1 MKTMK
6 KLVCGALSLAS
17 ICAFGLGLA
26 LTASAE
32 DTTTIEATAFEMKY
46 GASVRTADPAGIRF
60 TALVGADV
68 YAEVTEAENKSF
80 GMFIVPDSY
89 MDEYET
95 YIETKPAYKGKFYEY
110 FSEQKKMINFTYE
123 PDQLISQDG
132 GYVMRGAI
140 TDVLFENLTR
150 KFVGVAYVKTTTEN
164 SVSYEYAD
172 FTRANNA
179 RSIAYVSSAA
189 INVGKGTSALEDY
202 LKKSA
207 YNLLGV
213 TYNAKT
219 QKYTYG
225 GNEYAT
231 LEEIAEINPSD
242 AYSMSAEP
250 LALNIGKSASV
261 ATKNLASVAVTYT
274 SSDES
279 VVTVSERGAVT
290 ALKEGT
296 ATITAKAG
304 IYTSQRVVNA
314 VPDYYEFD
322 ATEFVDTKSV
332 AAYSSVSGLKYG
344 ETGTYAFTGNGWSS
358 EINALNTTHVG
369 DDAIFEDP
377 KAVRENLNG
386 KGYKYIAM
394 NFALSTGASI
404 RVVGS
409 SIYGTL
415 GMAFADG
422 SALAYAG
429 SVAADNQAP
438 YFHVYKNGEEVA
450 VGDTIEDGVWYT
462 IVVELLL
469 DPTGSSK
476 GNIEDEWSTVG
487 FGVGN
492 NEAVYI
498 AGGRYYTNDSFKD
511 DYIYDYVEYGADEFV
526 DTKSGAGG
534 YAAVAGRV
542 FGRSNVYKFASTT
555 AWNYEIG
562 ALHTVHATTA
572 KDRIYQESWQVAE
585 NATAHGWQYIAIDFA
600 LGAKDTMQ
608 LVNTIPNG
616 TAGTTTGGLVLK
628 DGAVPTYRTTSI
640 DTTEEKGWYKI
651 YSEGKEIAID
661 GTKALAD
668 GVWYTVVVKLL
679 MGTELAGQYRNIGF
693 GAAAG
698 NIYISGVRYYV
709 NDSFETEYTT
719 LADYYEYG
727 AEEMVDVKA
736 TSGYAA
742 VGETYGRQNVYQF
755 TGQSNWS
762 TEIAARKTTYFING
776 TNNGEDIS
784 ANLEAGGFKYV
795 AIDFALSAGGTT
807 NLLNTIPKSD
817 GSAET
822 ETGGLTLTVGN
833 APQYR
838 LAVDTDEEKSWY
850 AIYANGEEIEIGG
863 TQTLEAGVWYTVVV
877 KLYLGEDV
885 QTNMYRNVGFGAA
898 GSVYISTVRYYTND
912 TYTTDYASGSSDLT
926 GEEISPEEPEAIA
939 YTKYFFDSA
948 AGDDGNDGLSA
959 SAPKASLA
967 AAVQIASKASETT
980 PVKLLFK
987 KGSVF
992 EGKATFVG
1000 YKSTNAFPL
1009 ILDSYGEGE
1018 GYPKFVGTGSETTKN
1033 TIDAVLY
1040 FKDDNVWVKNL
1051 EVTGSTAYQG
1061 IAFQP
1066 SSGGAFENI
1075 LVEGNYVHDINF
1087 NWTYPTQPSATS
1099 PDDID
1104 VESVCPEGDGTGR
1117 YVYRKYSAICFDN
1130 DYTSAPAWFENV
1142 WIRNNRVE
1150 NVGKIGI
1157 NVYNRWNNKGG
1168 VGYGYNKYVDGT
1180 ETYNDESKKLGNY
1193 PHKNVYVTGNY
1204 LSCCGGDGLVVSG
1217 ATGGKVD
1224 KNVSYYANYL
1234 GRTKNW
1240 NAGIWVFACTGTV
1253 VEYNEAA
1260 YTYMRNGGQDAQGFD
1275 IDNACRNIIFR
1286 YNYAHHNEGG
1296 GLLLCNNTTK
1306 IDKYDQNGD
1315 LTASEV
1321 SVQGD
1326 WGDNYIYGNVFAYNG
1341 NASDSARS
1349 AFITV
1354 ARAASDAYIYNNT
1367 VVMSGE
1373 IKGQSIVNVEASGC
1387 TNHYYYNNLFYSE
1400 TANGVKFNLSSTMA
1414 YRFDGNLFY
1423 NVTTSGLSSKYNL
1436 NAVSYDPELTG
1447 LGGLSTEDFNGFE
1460 ALYFFVPENLSVSV
1474 GGSALPEKALAAKS
1488 GEDALGNKA
1497 GDTHI
1502 GALVG

>member
-95 YIETKPAYKGKFYEY
+95 YIETNPAYEGKFYEY

-189 INVGKGTSALEDY
+189 INAGKGTSALEDY
-202 LKKSA
+202 LEKSA

-213 TYNAKT
+213 TYNAET

-225 GNEYAT
+225 VNEYAT

-261 ATKNLASVAVTYT
+261 ATKNMASVAVTYT

-314 VPDYYEFD
+314 VPDYYEFGAD
-322 ATEFVDTKSV
+322 EMILALSTTSTYLPSESRVLGRENVYAYTAPTGWNDFL
-332 AAYSSVSGLKYG
+332 AAKHTSHRAVNSEDKIYETPEEVQTGLK
-344 ETGTYAFTGNGWSS
+344 ANGYQY
-358 EINALNTTHVG
+358 V
-369 DDAIFEDP
+369 AID
-377 KAVRENLNG
+377 
-386 KGYKYIAM
+386 
-394 NFALSTGASI
+394 FALSTGARTI
-404 RVVGS
+404 L
-409 SIYGTL
+409 YGTIPET
-415 GMAFADG
+415 GTNTNGNGGVYVTAGYATGYYANVDTEEEQEYFAIY
-422 SALAYAG
+422 S
-429 SVAADNQAP
+429 
-438 YFHVYKNGEEVA
+438 NGKEVA
-450 VGDTIEDGVWYT
+450 IGDTIEANVWYT
-462 IVVELLL
+462 GVVKIK
-469 DPTGSSK
+469 TSGWA
-476 GNIEDEWSTVG
+476 NIG
-487 FGVGN
+487 FTIASNDGKPVYVSGV
-492 NEAVYI
+492 
-498 AGGRYYTNDSFKD
+498 RYYTNDSFKT
-511 DYIYDYVEYGADEFV
+511 DYEYSYVEYGADEMV
-526 DTKSGAGG
+526 LAVKTTATYEKSKTP
-534 YAAVAGRV
+534 V
-542 FGRSNVYKFASTT
+542 FGRENVYAYTAPTGWNDLLAAKQTT
-555 AWNYEIG
+555 HRAVNSSEQIYG
-562 ALHTVHATTA
+562 TTDA
-572 KDRIYQESWQVAE
+572 VLAGVK
-585 NATAHGWQYIAIDFA
+585 AHGYQYVAIDFA
-600 LGAKDTMQ
+600 LSEGATTTLLSM
-608 LVNTIPNG
+608 IPETGTTANANG
-616 TAGTTTGGLVLK
+616 GIVFTAGSAL
-628 DGAVPTYRTTSI
+628 AYRSTV
-640 DTTEEKGWYKI
+640 DTDEEKAYSKL
-651 YSEGKEIAID
+651 YSEGREVSV
-661 GTKALAD
+661 GEKAKA
-668 GVWYTVVVKLL
+668 GVWYTAVVKIKTS
-679 MGTELAGQYRNIGF
+679 GWANIGF
-693 GAAAG
+693 SITG
-698 NIYISGVRYYV
+698 NSKPIYVSGVRYYV
-709 NDSFETEYTT
+709 DNSFETEYTT

-762 TEIAARKTTYFING
+762 TEIAARKTTYLING

-795 AIDFALSAGGTT
+795 AIDFALSTGGTT
-807 NLLNTIPKSD
+807 SLLNTIPKSD
-817 GSAET
+817 GSAAT
-822 ETGGLTLTVGN
+822 DNGGLTLTVGK

-838 LAVDTDEEKSWY
+838 PAVDTDEEKSWY

-939 YTKYFFDSA
+939 YTEYFFDSA
-948 AGDDGNDGLSA
+948 AGRDGNDGLSA

-967 AAVQIASKASETT
+967 AAVQIASTASGTT

-1000 YKSTNAFPL
+1000 YQSTNAFPL

-1051 EVTGSTAYQG
+1051 EVTGPTAYQG

-1087 NWTYPTQPSATS
+1087 VWNYDTKPSETS
-1099 PDDID
+1099 PDDIN
-1104 VESVCPEGDGTGR
+1104 VESVCPKGDDGKGR
-1117 YVYRKYSAICFDN
+1117 YVYRKYSAICLDN
-1130 DYTSAPAWFENV
+1130 DYWSAPAWFENV

-1180 ETYNDESKKLGNY
+1180 ETYNDESKGLGNY

-1217 ATGGKVD
+1217 ATGGKVN

-1234 GRTKNW
+1234 GRTGYW

-1260 YTYMRNGGQDAQGFD
+1260 YTYMRNGGEDAEGFD

-1296 GLLLCNNTTK
+1296 GLLLCNNTTT
-1306 IDKYDQNGD
+1306 IDKYDQNGG
-1315 LTASEV
+1315 LTASDV

-1341 NASDSARS
+1341 KASDSARS

-1373 IKGQSIVNVEASGC
+1373 IKEQNIVKVEAAGC

-1400 TANGVKFNLSSTMA
+1400 TANGAKFNLSSTMA

-1502 GALVG
+1502 GALVR

>member
-32 DTTTIEATAFEMKY
+32 ATTTIEATAFEMKY
-46 GASVRTADPAGIRF
+46 GASVRAADPAGIRF
-60 TALVGADV
+60 TALVGKDV
-68 YAEVTEAENKSF
+68 YAEVTEDENKSF

-89 MDEYET
+89 MDDYET
-95 YIETKPAYKGKFYEY
+95 YIETYPAYEGKYYEY
-110 FSEQKKMINFTYE
+110 FSEQKKMIDFTYE
-123 PDQLISQDG
+123 TNQLISQYG
-132 GYVMRGAI
+132 GYLMKGAI

-164 SVSYEYAD
+164 SVSYEYAK
-172 FTRANNA
+172 FNRANNA

-189 INVGKGTSALEDY
+189 INANEGTLALENY

-213 TYNAKT
+213 TYNAEK
-219 QKYTYG
+219 QNYTYG

-231 LEEIAEINPSD
+231 LEEITEIDPSD

-261 ATKNLASVAVTYT
+261 ATKNLDSVAVTYT

-279 VVTVSERGAVT
+279 VVTVNERGAVT

-304 IYTSQRVVNA
+304 SYTSERVVNA
-314 VPDYYEFD
+314 VLDHYDFGADEMILAKSSGSTYKKSESPVLGRENVYAYTAPNGWNDFLAAKHTTHQAANSEDKIYE
-322 ATEFVDTKSV
+322 TS
-332 AAYSSVSGLKYG
+332 AAVQTGLK
-344 ETGTYAFTGNGWSS
+344 ANGYQY
-358 EINALNTTHVG
+358 V
-369 DDAIFEDP
+369 AID
-377 KAVRENLNG
+377 
-386 KGYKYIAM
+386 
-394 NFALSTGASI
+394 FALSTGARTVLFGMIPETGTNKSANGG
-404 RVVGS
+404 VYVTPGYATGYYAS
-409 SIYGTL
+409 VDTEEEQEYFAIY
-415 GMAFADG
+415 
-422 SALAYAG
+422 S
-429 SVAADNQAP
+429 
-438 YFHVYKNGEEVA
+438 NGKEVT
-450 VGDTIEDGVWYT
+450 DDDKIEANVWYT
-462 IVVELLL
+462 GVVKIKTS
-469 DPTGSSK
+469 DWAD
-476 GNIEDEWSTVG
+476 IG
-487 FGVGN
+487 FTIASVDGKPVYVSGV
-492 NEAVYI
+492 
-498 AGGRYYTNDSFKD
+498 RYYTNDSFKT
-511 DYIYDYVEYGADEFV
+511 DYQYSYVEYGADEMV
-526 DTKSGAGG
+526 LAVKTTATYEKSESP
-534 YAAVAGRV
+534 V
-542 FGRSNVYKFASTT
+542 FGRENVYAYTAPMGWDDLLAAKQTTHRAVNASEQIYDTT
-555 AWNYEIG
+555 AAVLAG
-562 ALHTVHATTA
+562 V
-572 KDRIYQESWQVAE
+572 K
-585 NATAHGWQYIAIDFA
+585 AHGYQYVAIDFA
-600 LGAKDTMQ
+600 LSEGATTTLLSM
-608 LVNTIPNG
+608 IPTTGSSTSANG
-616 TAGTTTGGLVLK
+616 GIEFTAGSALAYRP
-628 DGAVPTYRTTSI
+628 AV
-640 DTTEEKGWYKI
+640 DTDEEKA
-651 YSEGKEIAID
+651 YSKLYLEGREVSVGGGETAKV
-661 GTKALAD
+661 
-668 GVWYTVVVKLL
+668 GVWYTAVVKIKTS
-679 MGTELAGQYRNIGF
+679 GWANIGF
-693 GAAAG
+693 SVTG
-698 NIYISGVRYYV
+698 NSKPIYVSGVRYYV
-709 NDSFETEYTT
+709 DNSFETEYTT

-727 AEEMVDVKA
+727 ADEFVDTKTAEV
-736 TSGYAA
+736 YVAA
-742 VGETYGRQNVYQF
+742 DGEVNGKTGVYNF
-755 TGQSNWS
+755 TGNSWSN
-762 TEIAARKTTYFING
+762 EINAINTTHVG
-776 TNNGEDIS
+776 NNAIYADPTAVR
-784 ANLEAGGFKYV
+784 ANLNAKGYKYIAMDFCLSEGASIRVLGSSIYGTLGMTFTDGAAIAYAGSV
-795 AIDFALSAGGTT
+795 AADNQASYFH
-807 NLLNTIPKSD
+807 
-817 GSAET
+817 
-822 ETGGLTLTVGN
+822 
-833 APQYR
+833 
-838 LAVDTDEEKSWY
+838 
-850 AIYANGEEIEIGG
+850 IYANGKEVKVGD
-863 TQTLEAGVWYTVVV
+863 TAAADVWYTVVIE
-877 KLYLGEDV
+877 LLIDPTGSSDGDATYS
-885 QTNMYRNVGFGAA
+885 TVGFGVGNNKA
-898 GSVYISTVRYYTND
+898 VYIAGGRYYTND
-912 TYTTDYASGSSDLT
+912 TYKTDYASGSSDLT
-926 GEEISPEEPEAIA
+926 GEETSSPKEPEEIA
-939 YTKYFFDSA
+939 YTEYFFDSA
-948 AGDDGNDGLSA
+948 AGRDGNDGLSA

-967 AAVQIASKASETT
+967 AAVKIASTASETQ

-1000 YKSTNAFPL
+1000 YQSTNAFPL

-1033 TIDAVLY
+1033 KIDAVLY

-1051 EVTGSTAYQG
+1051 EVTGPTAYQG

-1087 NWTYPTQPSATS
+1087 NWTYSTQPSATS
-1099 PDDID
+1099 PDNID
-1104 VESVCPEGDGTGR
+1104 VESVCPKGDGTGR
-1117 YVYRKYSAICFDN
+1117 YVYRKYSAICLDN

-1168 VGYGYNKYVDGT
+1168 VNYGYNKYVDGT
-1180 ETYNDESKKLGNY
+1180 ETYNDESKGLGNY

-1217 ATGGKVD
+1217 ATGGKVN

-1234 GRTKNW
+1234 GRAGYY

-1260 YTYMRNGGQDAQGFD
+1260 YTYMRNGGQDAEGFD

-1296 GLLLCNNTTK
+1296 GLLLCNNTTTIK
-1306 IDKYDQNGD
+1306 KYDQNGN
-1315 LTASEV
+1315 LTDSNV

-1341 NASDSARS
+1341 KASDSARS

-1354 ARAASDAYIYNNT
+1354 ARAANDAYIYNNT

-1373 IKGQSIVNVEASGC
+1373 IKEQNIVKVEAAGC

-1400 TANGVKFNLSSTMA
+1400 TANGAKFNLSSTMA

-1423 NVTTSGLSSKYNL
+1423 NVTTSGISSQYNL
-1436 NAVSYDPELTG
+1436 DAVSYDPELTG

-1460 ALYFFVPENLSVSV
+1460 ALSFFVPENLNVSV

-1502 GALVG
+1502 GALVR

>member
-32 DTTTIEATAFEMKY
+32 ATTTIEATAFEMKY

-60 TALVGADV
+60 TALVGEDV
-68 YAEVTEAENKSF
+68 YTKVTEAENKSF

-89 MDEYET
+89 MDDYAT
-95 YIETKPAYKGKFYEY
+95 YIETDSAYEGKFYEY
-110 FSEQKKMINFTYE
+110 FSEKKKKMIDFTYE
-123 PDQLISQDG
+123 TDQLISQDG

-164 SVSYEYAD
+164 SVSYEYAK
-172 FTRANNA
+172 FNRANNA

-189 INVGKGTSALEDY
+189 INANEGTLALENY

-213 TYNAKT
+213 TYNAET

-225 GNEYAT
+225 ENEYDK
-231 LEEIAEINPSD
+231 LDEITEIDPSD

-261 ATKNLASVAVTYT
+261 ATKNLDSVAVTYT
-274 SSDES
+274 SSNES
-279 VVTVSERGAVT
+279 VVTVSESGAVT

-304 IYTSQRVVNA
+304 SYTSERVVNA
-314 VPDYYEFD
+314 VRDYYQFGAD
-322 ATEFVDTKSV
+322 EFVDTKTTEVYV
-332 AAYSSVSGLKYG
+332 AADG
-344 ETGTYAFTGNGWSS
+344 EVNGKTGVYNFTGNGWNN

-369 DDAIFEDP
+369 NNAIYANP
-377 KAVRENLNG
+377 TAVRANLNA

-394 NFALSTGASI
+394 DFCLSKGASI
-404 RVVGS
+404 RVLGS

-415 GMAFADG
+415 GMLFTDG
-422 SALAYAG
+422 SAIAYAG
-429 SVAADNQAP
+429 SVAADNQAS
-438 YFHVYKNGEEVA
+438 YFHIYANGKEVK
-450 VGDTIEDGVWYT
+450 VGDKAAANVWYT
-462 IVVELLL
+462 VVIELLI
-469 DPTGSSK
+469 DPTGSSD
-476 GNIEDEWSTVG
+476 GDATYSTVG

-492 NEAVYI
+492 NKAVYI
-498 AGGRYYTNDSFKD
+498 AGCRYYTNDSFKT
-511 DYIYDYVEYGADEFV
+511 DYVYSYVEYGADEMV
-526 DTKSGAGG
+526 LAVKTTATYEKSKTP
-534 YAAVAGRV
+534 V
-542 FGRSNVYKFASTT
+542 FGRENVYAYTAPTGWNDLLAAKQTT
-555 AWNYEIG
+555 HRAVNSSEQIYGTTG
-562 ALHTVHATTA
+562 AVLAGV
-572 KDRIYQESWQVAE
+572 K
-585 NATAHGWQYIAIDFA
+585 AHGYQYVAIDFA
-600 LGAKDTMQ
+600 LSEGATTTLLSM
-608 LVNTIPNG
+608 IPETGTSTSANG
-616 TAGTTTGGLVLK
+616 GIEFTAGSAL
-628 DGAVPTYRTTSI
+628 AYRSTV
-640 DTTEEKGWYKI
+640 DTDEEKAYSKL
-651 YSEGKEIAID
+651 YSEGREVSV
-661 GTKALAD
+661 GEKAKA
-668 GVWYTVVVKLL
+668 GVWYTAVVKIKTS
-679 MGTELAGQYRNIGF
+679 GWANIGF
-693 GAAAG
+693 SITG
-698 NIYISGVRYYV
+698 NSKPIYVSGVRYYV
-709 NDSFETEYTT
+709 DNSFETEYTT

-727 AEEMVDVKA
+727 ADEMVDVKT

-755 TGQSNWS
+755 TGQSDWA
-762 TEIAARKTTYFING
+762 TEIAARKTTYKING

-784 ANLEAGGFKYV
+784 ANLETGGFKYV
-795 AIDFALSAGGTT
+795 AIDFALSTGGTT
-807 NLLNTIPKSD
+807 SLLNTIPKNEESD
-817 GSAET
+817 T
-822 ETGGLTLTVGN
+822 PDTGGLTLTVGS

-838 LAVDTDEEKSWY
+838 GTVDTAEEKSWY

-885 QTNMYRNVGFGAA
+885 QPNMYRNVGFGAA

-912 TYTTDYASGSSDLT
+912 TYKTDYASGSSDLT
-926 GEEISPEEPEAIA
+926 GEETSSPEEPEAIT

-959 SAPKASLA
+959 SDPKASLA
-967 AAVQIASKASETT
+967 AAVEIASKASETQ
-980 PVKLLFK
+980 PVMLLFK

-992 EGKATFVG
+992 EGNATFKG
-1000 YKSTNAFPL
+1000 YQSTNACPL

-1033 TIDAVLY
+1033 KIDAVLY

-1051 EVTGSTAYQG
+1051 EVTGPTAYQG

-1087 NWTYPTQPSATS
+1087 NWTYSTQPSATS
-1099 PDDID
+1099 PDNID
-1104 VESVCPEGDGTGR
+1104 VESVCPKGDGTGR
-1117 YVYRKYSAICFDN
+1117 YVYRKYSAICLDN

-1180 ETYNDESKKLGNY
+1180 ETYNDESKNLGNY

-1217 ATGGKVD
+1217 ATGGKVN

-1234 GRTKNW
+1234 GRAGYY

-1260 YTYMRNGGQDAQGFD
+1260 YTYMRNGGQDAEGFD

-1296 GLLLCNNTTK
+1296 GLLLCNNTTTIK
-1306 IDKYDQNGD
+1306 KYDQNGN
-1315 LTASEV
+1315 LTDSNV

-1341 NASDSARS
+1341 KASDSGLS

-1354 ARAASDAYIYNNT
+1354 ARAANDAYIYNNT

-1373 IKGQSIVNVEASGC
+1373 IKEQNIVKVEAAGC

-1400 TANGVKFNLSSTMA
+1400 TANGAKFNLSSTMA

-1423 NVTTSGLSSKYNL
+1423 NVTTSGISSQYNL
-1436 NAVSYDPELTG
+1436 DAVSYDPELTG

-1460 ALYFFVPENLSVSV
+1460 ALSFFVPENLNVSV

-1502 GALVG
+1502 GALVR